1 MSAAPAPRLR
11 GAPWIGIFAGLVILA
26 ATFRPEEA
34 AAFSVWSTS
43 TAYGHCFLILPIALW
58 LLWER
63 RAAAAAYPPQ
73 PVGWPVFA
81 APLLAAAWL
90 AADWLGIMEGRQLAL
105 LGFVELLLLAVLGT
119 RLWWALSPA
128 LLYLVFLVPFGA
140 FITPALQ
147 NFTAGFI
154 DAGLDLLGVPHAM
167 DTFQIEI
174 PEGRFYVAEACA
186 GLRFLIA
193 SIAFGAL
200 YAVTMFRG
208 GWRRVAFIG
217 VACVVPVIANGVRAL
232 GIVYAGHVIGSA
244 EAAAADHVIYGWVF
258 FSAVILVLALAGLPF
273 RQAPAPVPA
282 GVGLIPEA
290 ARGWRPPLGACLP
303 MLLAAAAAPGVGAL
317 LDNLAAATPP
327 AVTVQHLAAAGTPV
341 TVTTTLLPARSNPAR
356 ILAAARDPALASLGG
371 DIDTG
376 ILDGPHHR
384 WMLLTDRDSGA
395 VAAYVVVVDGTPMLG
410 GLHDRLHMAA
420 DMLGRGRTAPKAVA
434 VSAGSKDALL
444 SFLEKEEVLF

>member
-1 MSAAPAPRLR
+1 MTAGRLPTLACL
-11 GAPWIGIFAGLVILA
+11 GAGLLLLCVLFHQEI
-26 ATFRPEEA
+26 TA
-34 AAFSVWSTS
+34 AAVIWSTS
-43 TAYGHCFLILPIALW
+43 TAYGHCWLVLPIVGW

-63 RAAAAAYPPQ
+63 RAAAVAYPPEA
-73 PVGWPVFA
+73 VAWPVFA
-81 APLLAAAWL
+81 APVVACAWL
-90 AADWLGIMEGRQLAL
+90 ASDWLGIMEGRQLAV
-105 LGFVELLLLAVLGT
+105 LGFLELLLLAVLGT

-128 LLYLVFLVPFGA
+128 LLYAVFLVPFGA

-154 DAGLDLLGVPHAM
+154 DVGLNLLGVPHAM
-167 DTFQIEI
+167 DAFQIEI

-200 YAVTMFRG
+200 YAVTMFRS
-208 GWRRVAFIG
+208 GWRRLVFIG
-217 VACVVPVIANGVRAL
+217 VACVVPVIANGFRAL
-232 GIVYAGHVIGSA
+232 GIVYAGHLIGSA

-258 FSAVILVLALAGLPF
+258 FSVVILVLALAGLPF

-290 ARGWRPPLGACLP
+290 SRGWRPPLGACLP
-303 MLLAAAAAPGVGAL
+303 MLLAAAAAPGLGAA

-327 AVTVQHLAAAGTPV
+327 VVTVQHLAAAGTPV

-384 WMLLTDRDSGA
+384 WMLLTDRNSGT
-395 VAAYVVVVDGTPMLG
+395 VAAYMVVVDGTPMLG

-420 DMLGRGRTAPKAVA
+420 DMLGRARTAPKAVTI
-434 VSAGSKDALL
+434 SAGSKDTLL
-444 SFLEKEEVLF
+444 AFLDQQP